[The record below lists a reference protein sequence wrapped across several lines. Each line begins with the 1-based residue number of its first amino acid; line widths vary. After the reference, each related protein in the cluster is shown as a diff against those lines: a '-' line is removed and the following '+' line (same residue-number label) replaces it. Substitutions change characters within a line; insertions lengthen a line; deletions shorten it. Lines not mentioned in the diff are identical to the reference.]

1 MTVRYPALNRLIA
14 EAHKTRFGR
23 LLVWTPSADGMR
35 IELRPSNQLGE
46 IMANNGKFQ
55 PGLSGNP
62 ATQFKPGNRYR
73 WRPGQ
78 SGNPAGRPKRAVNV
92 QASLTKTLSEPVLV
106 RIDGKPTRM
115 SSLDAGLLTLRTKA
129 QRRFEGIC
137 YLGQVD
143 GLGRYDQASAG
154 ERDRRFDQSRG
165 SAHARRL
172 LRQGWVE

>member
-1 MTVRYPALNRLIA
+1 MTNDLDKTVSKSERGDYEVGYKKPPRNRQFR
-14 EAHKTRFGR
+14 K
-23 LLVWTPSADGMR
+23 
-35 IELRPSNQLGE
+35 
-46 IMANNGKFQ
+46 GK
-55 PGLSGNP
+55 
-62 ATQFKPGNRYR
+62 
-73 WRPGQ
+73 

-106 RIDGKPTRM
+106 RMDGKPRKM
-115 SSLDAGLLTLRTKA
+115 PSLDAGLLTLRTKA